1 MEEIYKQYA
10 KQIYHFLLHLSHNP
24 DLAEELT
31 QETFYKAIQH
41 IGQFRGDCEIN
52 VWLCQIAKNLYY
64 MYLKHQRKNKT
75 FSIDELEKFEE
86 TELSM
91 EEELFYEEDKIWLHN
106 QIQELEPSLR
116 KIVILR
122 IVSELSF
129 KQIAYIVNKSETYVR
144 VNFYR
149 FKKKLIKEGKEEK
162 ENEKY

>member
-10 KQIYHFLLHLSHNP
+10 KQIYHFLLYLSRNS

-41 IGQFRGDCEIN
+41 IHQFRGDCEIN

-64 MYLKHQRKNKT
+64 MHIRHQYKT
-75 FSIDELEKFEE
+75 KTIPIEELEKSEKI
-86 TELSM
+86 ELSM
-91 EEELFYEEDKIWLHN
+91 EEELFCQEDKIWLYN
-106 QIQELEPSLR
+106 KVQELEPSVR
-116 KIVILR
+116 KIVVLR

-129 KQIAYIVNKSETYVR
+129 KQIAYILNKSETYVR

-149 FKKKLIKEGKEEK
+149 AKKKLIKANREEK
-162 ENEKY
+162 ENEK

>member
-41 IGQFRGDCEIN
+41 IHQFRGECEID
-52 VWLCQIAKNLYY
+52 VWLCQIAKNSYY
-64 MYLKHQRKNKT
+64 MYLKHQRKHKT
-75 FSIDELEKFEE
+75 LSMDELEKFEE

-91 EEELFYEEDKIWLHN
+91 EEELFYEEDKIWLYN
-106 QIQELEPSLR
+106 KTQELEPSLR